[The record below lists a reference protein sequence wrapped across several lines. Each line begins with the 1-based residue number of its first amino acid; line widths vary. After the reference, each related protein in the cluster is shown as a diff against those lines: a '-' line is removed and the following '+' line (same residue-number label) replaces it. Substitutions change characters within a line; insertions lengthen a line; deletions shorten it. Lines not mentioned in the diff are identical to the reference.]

1 MKTLLI
7 TITDPTDGDLIV
19 LEYSDTVG
27 GGCTS
32 VTHKV
37 RGKHQVAQ
45 TDADGSVTDLVNVP
59 GETGSDIGRSLAH
72 TINKNWMSEAF
83 QARVK
88 DDTGALIVHC
98 TGLVPHVKFKGFVE
112 GDGATQVTLT
122 EF

>member
-19 LEYSDTVG
+19 LEYNDTVG

-37 RGKHQVAQ
+37 KGEFQRAHVA
-45 TDADGSVTDLVNVP
+45 ADGRVEGLETVP
-59 GETGSDIGRSLAH
+59 AETPAAIATILAGL
-72 TINKNWMSEAF
+72 INKDWMKEAF

-88 DDTGALIVHC
+88 SDTLIVHC
-98 TGLVPHVKFKGFVE
+98 SGLVPHVKFKGFVE
-112 GDGATQVTLT
+112 GDGDTQVTLT